1 VEEKSAGR
9 EAVAMTRVYLLVEGQ
24 TEEAFVRELLEP
36 HYARLGL
43 YLTPI
48 IVRTSPGHKGGVV
61 SYEKIKPQLQRLC
74 RQDAA
79 AHVTTLFDLYAL
91 PQDFPGKA
99 AATYPANGS
108 GHQKAEFLETH
119 LAQDIGQANFIPN
132 LMVHEFEALLFVQP
146 DKFAEWTDD
155 TAVVDCL
162 RAHAQNKSPEDIND
176 SPQTAPSK
184 RILAAMAGY
193 QKTFHGPLIACEIGL
208 DALRGSCPHF
218 HAWLQKL
225 EVLSVSSVTA

>member
-1 VEEKSAGR
+1 
-9 EAVAMTRVYLLVEGQ
+9 MTRVYLLVEGQ

-48 IVRTSPGHKGGVV
+48 IVSTSPGYKGGVV
-61 SYEKIKPQLQRLC
+61 SYAKIKPQLLRLC

-99 AATYPANGS
+99 DAAYPSAGT
-108 GHQKAEFLETH
+108 GHMKAAFLEAQLT
-119 LAQDIGQANFIPN
+119 QDIDQSNFIPN
-132 LMVHEFEALLFVQP
+132 LVVHEFEALLFV
-146 DKFAEWTDD
+146 DTRKFSEW
-155 TAVVDCL
+155 VDNYKIVISL
-162 RAHAQNKSPEDIND
+162 GDQAQKYESPEDIND

-184 RILAAMAGY
+184 RILAAMPNY
-193 QKTFHGPLIACEIGL
+193 QKTVHGPLIACAIGL
-208 DALRGSCPHF
+208 DAMRVACPHF
-218 HAWLQKL
+218 HKWLEKMETL
-225 EVLSVSSVTA
+225 LPSMTTA

>member
-1 VEEKSAGR
+1 
-9 EAVAMTRVYLLVEGQ
+9 MTRVYLLVEGQ

-91 PQDFPGKA
+91 PQDFPGKTD
-99 AATYPANGS
+99 ATYPANGS
-108 GHQKAEFLETH
+108 GHQKAAFLEAQ
-119 LAQDIGQANFIPN
+119 LKQDIGQINFIPYFQ
-132 LMVHEFEALLFVQP
+132 VHEFEALLFVEP
-146 DKFAEWTDD
+146 RKFAEWTDNYRIVIELGD
-155 TAVVDCL
+155 Q
-162 RAHAQNKSPEDIND
+162 AQKYATPEDIND
-176 SPQTAPSK
+176 SPETAPSK
-184 RILAAMAGY
+184 RILEAMPEY

-208 DALRGSCPHF
+208 DAMRKACPHF
-218 HAWLQKL
+218 NEWLLRL
-225 EVLSVSSVTA
+225 ESLRASAVAA